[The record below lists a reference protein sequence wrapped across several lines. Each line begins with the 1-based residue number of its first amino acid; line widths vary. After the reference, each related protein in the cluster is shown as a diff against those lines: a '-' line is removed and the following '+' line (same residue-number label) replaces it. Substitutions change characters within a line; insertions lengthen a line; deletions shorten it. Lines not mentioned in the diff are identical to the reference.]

1 MEKVR
6 EELIC
11 AICLDFLRNPKV
23 LRCAHSFCQQCLC
36 EIVNGQ
42 KKLKQ
47 NATARSI
54 GLECPSCRHVTN
66 LDRGRVDVDLCTNFN
81 LKRLVEIVS
90 DEEKSRT
97 LKVRSYT
104 FDIIY
109 ALISV

>member
-1 MEKVR
+1 MNMEKVR

-11 AICLDFLRNPKV
+11 AVCLDFLCNPKV
-23 LRCAHSFCQQCLC
+23 LQCAHSFCQQCLR

-42 KKLKQ
+42 KKRLQ
-47 NATARSI
+47 NAADRPVS
-54 GLECPSCRHVTN
+54 LECPSCRHITN

-97 LKVRSYT
+97 KKVSKLLHR
-104 FDIIY
+104 
-109 ALISV
+109 L